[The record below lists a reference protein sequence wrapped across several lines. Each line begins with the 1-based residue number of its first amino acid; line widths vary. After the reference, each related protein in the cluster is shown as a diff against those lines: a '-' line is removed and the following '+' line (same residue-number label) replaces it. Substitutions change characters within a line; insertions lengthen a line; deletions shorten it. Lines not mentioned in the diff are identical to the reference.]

1 MTTLTLQV
9 TEVRFDFDDLD
20 FTLEEQ
26 QAVVDDVLGNV
37 FEVEVDDGYDDE
49 VVADA
54 LVEEV
59 TDYAGWCV
67 CALDFRHVLNTHW
80 EMNYKVKFSYEDTPA
95 SEELVINSSE
105 TRTQLLNRLLKSN
118 PEVTEVTILSQ
129 TKWHLIPHNLKN
141 WLRTTPLMLSRV

>member
-1 MTTLTLQV
+1 MMTTLTLQV

-26 QAVVDDVLGNV
+26 QAVLNDVLGNV

-67 CALDFRHVLNTHW
+67 CALDFVHVLNTH
-80 EMNYKVKFSYEDTPA
+80 
-95 SEELVINSSE
+95 
-105 TRTQLLNRLLKSN
+105 
-118 PEVTEVTILSQ
+118 
-129 TKWHLIPHNLKN
+129 
-141 WLRTTPLMLSRV
+141 